1 VTTPLVIA
9 AAPVTGAPSVAFD
22 LVVGDLVVGGL
33 VLLFL
38 LYRQLRVRAVRSTLV
53 LPGVLALLG
62 LSEISKYAG
71 PHPLSHATIATLVF
85 SLLVFA
91 IGLGAARAWTIKLW
105 VARGQVLRQGTWV
118 TIVFWL
124 VAVGLH
130 LAVDS
135 ATKVGA
141 ASLIL
146 YLGLSLGAQQLALRW
161 RAHHLDLVAA
171 ST

>member
-1 VTTPLVIA
+1 VTTPWVIA
-9 AAPVTGAPSVAFD
+9 AAPVTGAPSVAF
-22 LVVGDLVVGGL
+22 DLVVGGL

-62 LSEISKYAG
+62 LYEISKYAG

>member
-1 VTTPLVIA
+1 VTTPGVIA
-9 AAPVTGAPSVAFD
+9 AASVTGVSSVAFD
-22 LVVGDLVVGGL
+22 LVVGVL

-38 LYRQLRVRAVRSTLV
+38 LYRQLRVRAVRSSMV
-53 LPGVLALLG
+53 LPAVLALLG
-62 LSEISKYAG
+62 LYELREYAG
-71 PHPLSHATIATLVF
+71 PHPLSHMTIAILVF

-105 VARGQVLRQGTWV
+105 VASGQVLRQGTWV
-118 TIVFWL
+118 TVVLWL

-135 ATKVGA
+135 ATKVGS

-146 YLGLSLGAQQLALRW
+146 YLGLSLGAQQLALQW
-161 RAHHLDLVAA
+161 RARHLELVGP

>member
-1 VTTPLVIA
+1 VVIA
-9 AAPVTGAPSVAFD
+9 AASVTGISSVAFE
-22 LVVGDLVVGGL
+22 LVVGIL
-33 VLLFL
+33 VLLLL

-53 LPGVLALLG
+53 LPAVLALLG
-62 LSEISKYAG
+62 LYELSKYAG
-71 PHPLSHATIATLVF
+71 PRPLSHTAIATLVF

-161 RAHHLDLVAA
+161 RARHLHLAA
-171 ST
+171 PGISNA

>member
-1 VTTPLVIA
+1 MTTPVVIA
-9 AAPVTGAPSVAFD
+9 AASVTGVTSVGFD
-22 LVVGDLVVGGL
+22 LVVGAL
-33 VLLFL
+33 VLLYL

-53 LPGVLALLG
+53 LPAVLALLG
-62 LSEISKYAG
+62 LYELSKYTG
-71 PHPLSHATIATLVF
+71 PHPLSHTAIAILVF

-105 VARGQVLRQGTWV
+105 VAGGQVMRQGTWV
-118 TIVFWL
+118 TVVLWI

-135 ATKVGA
+135 ASRVGSV
-141 ASLIL
+141 SLLL

-161 RAHHLDLVAA
+161 RASHLGLAA
-171 ST
+171 PGTSNS